1 MKAQSHIGR
10 LETGRGKEKE
20 REKQANERKMKA
32 QSHTGRAET
41 GNGKGNEREQQAN
54 ERKMKA
60 YLLNKKCQPLK
71 EQPARFG
78 AQKKKLRLI

>member
-10 LETGRGKEKE
+10 LEIGRGKEKE

-41 GNGKGNEREQQAN
+41 GRGKQKERE
-54 ERKMKA
+54 
-60 YLLNKKCQPLK
+60 
-71 EQPARFG
+71 
-78 AQKKKLRLI
+78 KLFAK

>member
-1 MKAQSHIGR
+1 MQSESR
-10 LETGRGKEKE
+10 K

-60 YLLNKKCQPLK
+60 QSHTGRLETGRGK
-71 EQPARFG
+71 E
-78 AQKKKLRLI
+78 K